1 MRTTIRL
8 ADDLLVQAKKTAVER
23 GMTLTALIDTALRKE
38 IAPSNVVRTPIRL
51 PTYGRG
57 GTLPG
62 VDLDDSAGLLEVME
76 GNDLPS

>member
-8 ADDLLVQAKKTAVER
+8 ADDLLVQAKKAAAER

-38 IAPSNVVRTPIRL
+38 VAPTTARRTPIRV

-62 VDLDDSAGLLEVME
+62 VDLNDSAGLLELME
-76 GNDLPS
+76 GNDFPS